1 MLANSPVSAQLP
13 ASDFDRAKKFYQE
26 TLGFKIAM
34 EFGGGARFDAGNG
47 TFFWVYP
54 SQFAGT
60 NEATAAGFDVDDV
73 EKSVEELAGKGI
85 TFEEFDLPYGKT
97 DERGIVDFGEWRGA
111 FFKDTEGNI
120 IAVGQLTNP

>member
-1 MLANSPVSAQLP
+1 MLPNSPVSAQLP
-13 ASDFDRAKKFYQE
+13 ASDFERAKKFYQE
-26 TLGFKIAM
+26 TLGFKIVM

-60 NEATAAGFDVDDV
+60 NQATAAGFDVDDV

-85 TFEEFDLPYGKT
+85 KFEQFDLPYGKT
-97 DERGIVDFGEWRGA
+97 DERGIADFGEWKGA

-120 IAVGQLTNP
+120 IAVGQLTNA

>member
-1 MLANSPVSAQLP
+1 MLPNSPVSAQLP
-13 ASDFDRAKKFYQE
+13 ASDFERAKKFYQE
-26 TLGFKIAM
+26 TLGFTIEM
-34 EFGGGARFDAGNG
+34 EFGGGARFNAGNG

-60 NEATAAGFDVDDV
+60 NQATAVGFDVDDV

-97 DERGIVDFGEWRGA
+97 DERGIADFGEWKGA

-120 IAVGQLTNP
+120 IAVGQVTNP